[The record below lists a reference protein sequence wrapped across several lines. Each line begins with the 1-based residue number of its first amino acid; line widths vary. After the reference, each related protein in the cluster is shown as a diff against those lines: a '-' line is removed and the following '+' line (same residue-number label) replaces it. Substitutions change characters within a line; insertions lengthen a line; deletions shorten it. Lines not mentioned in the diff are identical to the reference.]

1 MAGIRRLVAV
11 HLTGVHEPVGRLV
24 GLQIPHGAAGQMGT
38 QAQLVPALA
47 LVVPGQPVG
56 VHALAGGMVGREVQV
71 VEAVQ
76 LAGDVVLLED
86 LEAHGAEGVVQVVA
100 HLGDG
105 VQAAAEGHGARHGD
119 VEVGIHLGGLHL
131 QLVTPRV
138 QQGGQLSLHLI
149 DGLAHLRAQGHVQ
162 LGQLLH
168 QLRQAALLAQQ
179 RRLDVLQLRLADDGL
194 DALSTL
200 GQQLFQFFFH
210 VYRFLLLRV
219 VYWDKVQ

>member
-1 MAGIRRLVAV
+1 M
-11 HLTGVHEPVGRLV
+11 
-24 GLQIPHGAAGQMGT
+24 
-38 QAQLVPALA
+38 
-47 LVVPGQPVG
+47 PGQPVG
-56 VHALAGGMVGREVQV
+56 VHALAGGVVGREVQV

-119 VEVGIHLGGLHL
+119 VEVGIHLGRLHF

-138 QQGGQLSLHLI
+138 QQGGQLTLHLI
-149 DGLAHLRAQGHVQ
+149 DGLAHLRTQGYVQ

-194 DALSTL
+194 DALPTL